1 MSAAKFYTCAL
12 GKSISIADRAIVI
25 AFLSHR
31 WFFIKRNTGLIK
43 TRETLLFASESTA
56 WMTTCEHF
64 VASFIHQLNTC
75 LLPAYVSECW
85 FDWRWCT
92 FYFWIAVSAF
102 TWHLMIFEFFA
113 SFSNM
118 IGFRLTFAAKVL
130 LAFLTSNSKLAH
142 MNSWVFWN
150 RLAGVIFN
158 FIIDISWNYF
168 HDVLAT
174 TSN

>member
-1 MSAAKFYTCAL
+1 MSATKFHACTL
-12 GKSISIADRAIVI
+12 GKSFSIANDAIVI

-31 WFFIKRNTGLIK
+31 WFLIKWNTGLIK
-43 TRETLLFASESTA
+43 TRETLLFTGKSTA
-56 WMTTCEHF
+56 WMSACEHF
-64 VASFIHQLNTC
+64 VASFIHQLDTS
-75 LLPAYVSECW
+75 LLSAYVSECW
-85 FDWRWCT
+85 FDRGWRT
-92 FYFWIAVSAF
+92 FNFWIAISTF
-102 TWHLMIFEFFA
+102 TWNFMIFELFA

-142 MNSWVFWN
+142 VNSWVFWN

-168 HDVLAT
+168 HDVLAA